1 MTGSIQIKKGR
12 SNYYAVL
19 NTYDS
24 NGKRKP
30 KWIDTQV
37 PVKGNNKRKADA
49 KLKELLLEY
58 GDGLVDYSKDIY
70 FADFME
76 QWLETRI
83 GTGAIAPT
91 TYDGYKL
98 IFDTHIA
105 PYFRASKLKIKD
117 LTPTH
122 LEKYVNVK
130 MKKLSPN
137 TIIKHLHNIS
147 KCLDNAVRQNYIG
160 FNPAKRI
167 DWPQKVRYTG
177 AKSLTP
183 PQIEQ
188 LLAAVKGDILE
199 TLILFGIFYGLRR
212 SEILGLKWD
221 AVDMDNN
228 MFTIQ
233 HTVTRINKVIHKS
246 NRTKNNSSYGNMPI
260 PIIIKRSLESVQQ
273 MQGQDRLLQPNDY
286 QSEGYIFTNKNGKL
300 LLPGYVSKRFTQLLE
315 RNGLPHI
322 RFHDLRHSAAGYM
335 KYLGFDMKDIQ
346 TWLRHGDIGTTM
358 NIYVNLNME
367 AKTAI
372 ADNLNHHFQEFGT

>member
-1 MTGSIQIKKGR
+1 MTGSIQIKKGN

-19 NTYDS
+19 NIYDG
-24 NGKRKP
+24 NGKRKQ
-30 KWIDTQV
+30 KWINTQV

-49 KLKELLLEY
+49 KLKELLQEY
-58 GDGLVDYSKDIY
+58 GDGHVDYSKDIY

-91 TYDGYKL
+91 TFDGYML

-105 PYFRASKLKIKD
+105 PYFRALKLKVKD
-117 LTPTH
+117 LTPAH

-130 MKKLSPN
+130 MQKLSPN
-137 TIIKHLHNIS
+137 TVIKHLHNIS
-147 KCLDNAVRQNYIG
+147 KCLDSAVRQNYIG

-167 DWPQKVRYTG
+167 DWPQKIRYTG

-212 SEILGLKWD
+212 SEILGLKWG

-246 NRTKNNSSYGNMPI
+246 DRTKNNSSYGNMPI

-273 MQGQDRLLQPNDY
+273 IQEQDRLLQPNDY
-286 QSEGYIFTNKNGKL
+286 QSEGYIFINKNGKL

>member
-1 MTGSIQIKKGR
+1 MTGSIQVKKGR

-19 NTYDS
+19 NIYDG

-30 KWIDTQV
+30 KWIDTHV

-49 KLKELLLEY
+49 KLNELLLEY
-58 GDGLVDYSKDIY
+58 KDGHVNFSKDIY

-83 GTGAIAPT
+83 STGAIAAT

-105 PYFRASKLKIKD
+105 PYFRAMKLKVKD
-117 LTPTH
+117 LTPAH

-130 MKKLSPN
+130 MKELSPN

-147 KCLDNAVRQNYIG
+147 KCLDNAIRQNYIG

-167 DWPQKVRYTG
+167 DWPQKIRYTG

-221 AVDMDNN
+221 AIDMDND
-228 MFTIQ
+228 MFTIR

-246 NRTKNNSSYGNMPI
+246 DRTKNNSSYGNMPI
-260 PIIIKRSLESVQQ
+260 PIIIKQSLERVLQLQ
-273 MQGQDRLLQPNDY
+273 EQDRLLQPNDY
-286 QSEGYIFTNKNGKL
+286 QGEGYIFTNRDGKL
-300 LLPGYVSKRFTQLLE
+300 LLPGYVSKRFTQLLQH
-315 RNGLPHI
+315 NGLPHI

-358 NIYVNLNME
+358 NIYVNLNMD

-372 ADNLNHHFQEFGT
+372 ADNLNQRFQEFGT

>member
-1 MTGSIQIKKGR
+1 MTGSIQIKKGN

-19 NTYDS
+19 NIYDG
-24 NGKRKP
+24 NGKRKQ
-30 KWIDTQV
+30 KWINTQV

-49 KLKELLLEY
+49 RLKELLQEY
-58 GDGLVDYSKDIY
+58 GDGHVDYSKDIY

-91 TYDGYKL
+91 TFDGYKL

-105 PYFRASKLKIKD
+105 PYFRALKLKVKD
-117 LTPTH
+117 LTPAH

-130 MKKLSPN
+130 MQKLSPN
-137 TIIKHLHNIS
+137 TVIKHLHNIS
-147 KCLDNAVRQNYIG
+147 KCLDIAVRQNYIG

-246 NRTKNNSSYGNMPI
+246 DRTKNNSSYGNMPI

-273 MQGQDRLLQPNDY
+273 IQEQDRLLQPNDY
-286 QSEGYIFTNKNGKL
+286 QSEGYIFINKNGKL